1 MKQELNKNIS
11 TFTKSSK
18 LIIVIVSFIQLLFTL
33 LAIDRLKGE
42 FGYIVVPVFVIATL
56 FLLIIFFKIA
66 YKWLKVLMVICLLLA
81 SVRLVINYEVFSK
94 RLIEKTLNKIRGVS
108 EITVIVGPGIS
119 LFDSDFLIDLEAN
132 LSEKQGVDSLFIY
145 GIDELNHGVIV
156 FEAKDNICRHLGVS
170 VTDVTRYVDSLLRS
184 EQDIRMNDFHMIKY
198 EKYPLVALGDFM
210 YKNEK
215 YKPEIFKNAEE
226 CNVHIDEFEIKYVI
240 YCSSETES
248 RLRSDIESY
257 FSLLA
262 KESPFDRCLKIE

>member
-1 MKQELNKNIS
+1 ML
-11 TFTKSSK
+11 T
-18 LIIVIVSFIQLLFTL
+18 
-33 LAIDRLKGE
+33 
-42 FGYIVVPVFVIATL
+42 
-56 FLLIIFFKIA
+56 
-66 YKWLKVLMVICLLLA
+66 CLLLA
-81 SVRLVINYEVFSK
+81 SVKLVINYEVFS
-94 RLIEKTLNKIRGVS
+94 EKSIDRTLNKIRGIS
-108 EITVIVGPGIS
+108 EITVVVDQGIYPV
-119 LFDSDFLIDLEAN
+119 DPNFLIDLEAN

-170 VTDVTRYVDSLLRS
+170 VTDVTRYVDSLLRT
-184 EQDIRMNDFHMIKY
+184 EQDIRMNDFYMIKY
-198 EKYPLVALGDFM
+198 EKYPLVALGDFL

-226 CNVHIDEFEIKYVI
+226 CNVHIGEFEIKYVI

-262 KESPFDRCLKIE
+262 KESPFGGCLKIE